1 MQTYFGGIFHFYKYP
16 ISLPVRGSDDF
27 LKGMGLKIPLI
38 VILFASINAGYL
50 GFTVQSTSSSS
61 GGQLKANV
69 VGW

>member
-1 MQTYFGGIFHFYKYP
+1 
-16 ISLPVRGSDDF
+16 VRGSDDF